1 MVACKQD
8 NPAVVTSGA
17 DGGMMDF
24 DREGPCDPGAQ
35 AAYRGRR
42 IPRWKAQLPGWTT
55 WARCAISPGP
65 GCLGSSKV
73 DENQRETSVRA
84 ATARPNHVDAVATR
98 RAPPGAAPSSSSF

>member
-55 WARCAISPGP
+55 WAR
-65 GCLGSSKV
+65 
-73 DENQRETSVRA
+73 
-84 ATARPNHVDAVATR
+84 
-98 RAPPGAAPSSSSF
+98 